1 MEAAKILHERG
12 HEVTLFEATN
22 QLGGEFLLAGE
33 APGKAEMK
41 SAAMEMA
48 AQVEKLV
55 TVHKNTKVDAQ
66 MLEQADVDAVILA
79 IGSSPIT
86 INLEGMDKLW
96 HVSAPEVLRHE
107 SVRKER

>member
-48 AQVEKLV
+48 AQVE
-55 TVHKNTKVDAQ
+55 N
-66 MLEQADVDAVILA
+66 
-79 IGSSPIT
+79 
-86 INLEGMDKLW
+86 W
-96 HVSAPEVLRHE
+96 
-107 SVRKER
+107 